1 MAMGTPSSG
10 QQCLCLTTLCAEN
23 VLFTSIIPAP
33 LSTEGSLERQRRK
46 RVICIQQMFQ
56 EAFSL
61 RSAPQQWF
69 HPIEGL
75 LGLLKCQILPAYNYG
90 GCCRMG
96 WWWVCYTDEQFAL
109 QVLSVDSLKERY
121 GAAGVALG
129 IVGGELGT
137 LVKIGELC
145 FEASVTCTNIFSAL

>member
-1 MAMGTPSSG
+1 
-10 QQCLCLTTLCAEN
+10 
-23 VLFTSIIPAP
+23 
-33 LSTEGSLERQRRK
+33 
-46 RVICIQQMFQ
+46 
-56 EAFSL
+56 
-61 RSAPQQWF
+61 
-69 HPIEGL
+69 
-75 LGLLKCQILPAYNYG
+75 
-90 GCCRMG
+90 MG